1 MHKQFRWWPQNLIYV
16 CYRRWIWQQE
26 GGLLLHDSIISNS
39 ITYKTYWI
47 CCFRVFMLIVIR
59 YQCNQSIFLG
69 FIVILDIMLQ
79 VNVQRH
85 LNLVQRNIIT
95 QNTRHDD
102 SYMSFSI
109 ILYRYIILKESLHL
123 LLIFAGNNQEAF
135 IQKYLISF
143 FPIPI
148 TIQSR

>member
-39 ITYKTYWI
+39 ITYKTYWF

-79 VNVQRH
+79 VNVQMH
-85 LNLVQRNIIT
+85 LILAQKNTLT
-95 QNTRHDD
+95 QNNRR
-102 SYMSFSI
+102 I
-109 ILYRYIILKESLHL
+109 IIAYKYHFILFFYIS
-123 LLIFAGNNQEAF
+123 LIFAWSNQEAF